1 MKSSQRS
8 LPQLLQDRDA
18 IVKSGR
24 LHWFHWAIISLSL
37 VVTLGAWYFTKEQV
51 EEKAANQFQ
60 RATDQALELIS
71 ERMQKYEDGLWAGVA
86 AIQAH
91 GGEIT
96 YEDWRVF
103 AQSLRIELKYPGIN
117 GIGVIHSVSP
127 ENLET
132 YLENQRSSR
141 PDYRI
146 HPEHDKREYL
156 PITYIEPS
164 AANARAVG
172 LDMAHETNRYSATI
186 KARDTG
192 TAQITGPIV
201 LVQDEDRTPGFLFY
215 APYYTGGTQDS
226 LLDRRSHFAGM
237 VYAPF
242 VFHKLMDGVLDKDR
256 RQIRLRIS
264 DNADILY
271 DELTDK
277 DRESDQNPL
286 FGAEVDLDVYG
297 RTWRFDIKTT
307 NSFRD
312 AVASG
317 KPVIILVG
325 GLSLDFLLFT
335 LFVLLSKASRRAV
348 NFADQM
354 THELQKKAKALENSN
369 AELEKFAYVTSHD
382 LKTPL
387 RGICNLTDCLEEDL
401 QAYINGPNANPDVK
415 KNIHRLHVQG
425 RRMDGLIRGILE
437 YSSVGTFPK
446 KVAKVDSTD
455 IVTALQAELDLR
467 DDQIILEGSLPVLT
481 TDVVQFEQVIANLM
495 GNAVKYHH
503 DPDQALVTIG
513 IEETKDFYV
522 FSIGDNGPGI
532 DPRFHSKIFDIF
544 QTLHSRD
551 EMESTG
557 IGLSI
562 VKKAVESHGGSV
574 SICSEEGKGAK
585 FTFEWRKNVEVQLQ
599 RSSRD
604 SRV

>member
-71 ERMQKYEDGLWAGVA
+71 ERMQKYEDGLWAGVAAIQAHGGEITYEDWRVFAQSLRIELKYPGINGIGVIHSVSPENLETYLENQLGLRLSQKYEDGLWAGVA

-226 LLDRRSHFAGM
+226 LLDRRSHFARM

-286 FGAEVDLDVYG
+286 FGAEV
-297 RTWRFDIKTT
+297 
-307 NSFRD
+307 
-312 AVASG
+312 
-317 KPVIILVG
+317 
-325 GLSLDFLLFT
+325 
-335 LFVLLSKASRRAV
+335 
-348 NFADQM
+348 
-354 THELQKKAKALENSN
+354 
-369 AELEKFAYVTSHD
+369 
-382 LKTPL
+382 
-387 RGICNLTDCLEEDL
+387 
-401 QAYINGPNANPDVK
+401 
-415 KNIHRLHVQG
+415 
-425 RRMDGLIRGILE
+425 
-437 YSSVGTFPK
+437 
-446 KVAKVDSTD
+446 
-455 IVTALQAELDLR
+455 
-467 DDQIILEGSLPVLT
+467 
-481 TDVVQFEQVIANLM
+481 
-495 GNAVKYHH
+495 
-503 DPDQALVTIG
+503 
-513 IEETKDFYV
+513 
-522 FSIGDNGPGI
+522 
-532 DPRFHSKIFDIF
+532 
-544 QTLHSRD
+544 
-551 EMESTG
+551 
-557 IGLSI
+557 
-562 VKKAVESHGGSV
+562 
-574 SICSEEGKGAK
+574 
-585 FTFEWRKNVEVQLQ
+585 
-599 RSSRD
+599 
-604 SRV
+604 